1 MPLCR
6 SVVLL
11 AVLSLSAVSRAR
23 AQFVPPRPTPATA
36 SGYHA
41 ELAPFAAFRMGGSL
55 KNSLNNASYTMQSSF
70 AWGGSLDFVLGQG
83 NRLTLLYSRQE
94 TEVDTVG
101 GTVPITLQ
109 YVHVGGTR
117 DLRKQGTA
125 RPFVTGALGIA
136 LADAAGTRIDKS
148 TKFGLSGSIGL
159 RTPGDKRLAIRGEAR
174 GYLTFV
180 GEQNTAGTCGGG
192 GCAIVFQSGVLFQGE
207 LALGL
212 GLRF

>member
-1 MPLCR
+1 MPLRR
-6 SVVLL
+6 SLVLL
-11 AVLSLSAVSRAR
+11 AVIAPTAASRAR
-23 AQFVPPRPTPATA
+23 AQMIPPARTPATA

-41 ELAPFAAFRMGGSL
+41 ELAPFAAFRFGGSL
-55 KNSLNNASYTMQSSF
+55 KNSLNNASYNLQESF
-70 AWGGSLDFVLGQG
+70 AWGGSLDFVLGRG
-83 NRLTLLYSRQE
+83 NRLTVLYSRQE
-94 TEVDTVG
+94 TQVDTSG

-117 DLRKQGTA
+117 DLRSQGVA
-125 RPFVTGALGIA
+125 RPFITGALGIA
-136 LADAAGTRIDKS
+136 LADAAGTRIDNT

-180 GEQNTAGTCGGG
+180 GQQNTAGTCGGG
-192 GCAIVFQSGVLFQGE
+192 GCAIVFQTGTLFQGE

-212 GLRF
+212 GFRF